1 MAGTLPS
8 RPMKARTVG
17 RLGRDVS
24 EIGFGAWQ
32 VGADWGEVDE
42 DTALETLR
50 AAADAGVTFFDPADV
65 YGDGRSE
72 RLVGRVLK
80 ERPEIVLA
88 TKMGR
93 RVEQTVENYSP

>member
-32 VGADWGEVDE
+32 IGADWGGVSE
-42 DTALETLR
+42 DAGLETLR
-50 AAADAGVTFFDPADV
+50 GGADEGVTFSDPADV
-65 YGDGRSE
+65 YGDERSE
-72 RLVGRVLK
+72 RLAGRLPQ
-80 ERPEIVLA
+80 ERPEIFVA

-93 RVEQTVENYSP
+93 RVEQVVENY